1 MGDSMT
7 SPTLL
12 SDFCGT
18 GLAAAMPASP
28 NVPAGAMAF
37 YYQADTTTLKLWNGS
52 AWITAP
58 AGVTPTIVQN
68 NSNVGASIDS
78 VVMGSAPTNGNLL
91 VAICI
96 GNTIDS
102 PGSGWSDFAHVTT
115 SGPSLDFHFA
125 IYTKIAGAGES
136 TTQQPMSS
144 TQNCG
149 ITIYEIGSG
158 GACSLWNDNEAQ
170 SGTATTTTLKT
181 LGARGLIIGAVL
193 NANATTQPS
202 SYTGATADT
211 GVTGGGRAQQG
222 FHVTNPIS
230 GSNVVTANYGS
241 SQSGVYMA
249 SVWVI

>member
-1 MGDSMT
+1 MT

-12 SDFCGT
+12 SDFLGV
-18 GLAAAMPASP
+18 GLAASRPATP
-28 NVPAGAMAF
+28 NVPAGASAI
-37 YYQADTTTLKLWNGS
+37 YRATDTGALSVWDGS
-52 AWITAP
+52 AWQALSS
-58 AGVTPTIVQN
+58 AVLPTIVQN

-91 VAICI
+91 VAII
-96 GNTIDS
+96 MGNTVDS
-102 PGSGWSDFAHVTT
+102 PGSGWSNFAHVTT
-115 SGPSLDFHFA
+115 SGPSLDVHFA

-136 TTQQPMSS
+136 TTQQPMAS

-149 ITIYEIGSG
+149 ITIYEIGNA
-158 GACSLWNDNEAQ
+158 GAASLWNDNENQ
-170 SGTATTTTLKT
+170 SGTTATTAVKT

-211 GVTGGGRAQQG
+211 GVTGGSRAQQG
-222 FHVTNPIS
+222 FHVASPVSGTNT
-230 GSNVVTANYGS
+230 VTANYGG